1 MGWVGQEDSLVH
13 ESSRCA
19 SIHLSLAHICNPG
32 TAFVRWWVET
42 KLPGSFQVGSQELA
56 AGQKQE
62 DPFLNKAEDKTNSS
76 DPTLDITLH
85 GDHSHWWQPLQSA
98 FGTCW
103 WELTDLQSRTMTSLM
118 H

>member
-76 DPTLDITLH
+76 DSTLDMI
-85 GDHSHWWQPLQSA
+85 HSTATTPTGGSPCKVHLEHAGGS
-98 FGTCW
+98 
-103 WELTDLQSRTMTSLM
+103 
-118 H
+118 